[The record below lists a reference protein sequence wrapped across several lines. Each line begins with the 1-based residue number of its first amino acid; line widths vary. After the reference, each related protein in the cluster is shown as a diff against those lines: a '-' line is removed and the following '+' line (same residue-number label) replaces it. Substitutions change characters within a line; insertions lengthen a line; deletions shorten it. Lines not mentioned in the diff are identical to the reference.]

1 MIRKI
6 TKNDRDIYLAM
17 AKEFYS
23 TDAVLFNIPTEYIE
37 ATFTEMMRSDQYAIG
52 YIFEYEGEVA
62 GYALLAKTFSQEAGG
77 QVLWIEEV
85 YVLEPFRSK
94 GLGKEFFTYLEATK
108 EDSIKRIRLEV
119 EHDNESA
126 VALYERL
133 GFEWLEYS
141 QMMKRV

>member
-37 ATFTEMMRSDQYAIG
+37 ATFEEMMRSDQYAIG